1 MDIVTGIVCS
11 HGRILADRNKES
23 ITSIVRVP
31 KSPKSKIFILAANSC
46 LTLLTLYLIPRV
58 DSCSRYLVHSS
69 RLVWAFRNTRNIFFS
84 RSKDDLP
91 HIPNTP

>member
-69 RLVWAFRNTRNIFFS
+69 RLVWAFRNTSNIFFS